1 VLLVFLFR
9 TTLGKELK
17 TGTPDAG
24 VLVAQG
30 MLTPELIIAVG
41 EELAEAVKFAEE
53 KEPASSA

>member
-1 VLLVFLFR
+1 
-9 TTLGKELK
+9 LGKELK